1 MAGTRRPRKV
11 VSVPS
16 ALRPSVGLGVPLSTL
31 AAQVGAVPAE
41 DSGVPELRITG
52 VTLRAQDVRP
62 GDLFAALS
70 GASTHGA
77 RYLGEAIEGGAVAVL
92 TDAAG
97 VAQIAMHGPAAVPV
111 LGHPEPRSVLGELA
125 ATVYDHP

>member
-1 MAGTRRPRKV
+1 MPT
-11 VSVPS
+11 

-41 DSGVPELRITG
+41 GSLLPDLRITG
-52 VTLRAQDVRP
+52 VTLRAQDVQS

-77 RYLGEAIEGGAVAVL
+77 GFLGDAIERGAVAVL

-97 VAQIAMHGPAAVPV
+97 VAQIA
-111 LGHPEPRSVLGELA
+111 
-125 ATVYDHP
+125 D